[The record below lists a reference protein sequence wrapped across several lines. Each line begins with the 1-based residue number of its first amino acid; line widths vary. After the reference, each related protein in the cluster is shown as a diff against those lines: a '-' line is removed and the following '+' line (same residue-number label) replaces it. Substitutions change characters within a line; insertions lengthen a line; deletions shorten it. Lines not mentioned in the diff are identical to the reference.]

1 MSRLKRFRDEFQYQ
15 GSEYNRPILEAKP
28 IAAIKPIFNP
38 KESKNS
44 PFETK
49 STRVPEYYNDNL
61 GMTIEEEQNN
71 RSNSYNDNQNKYN
84 ENGNKDLT
92 NNADTGSDISNDS
105 SFGSE
110 GNVTDGLGGTEAGGE
125 AAIEAATSTAVS
137 SSATVVSTAS
147 LTGGV
152 TIISA
157 CAVVAVTVGGNIM
170 NTPPKFENLMYEPG
184 TDYLIYEYD
193 IDDFQEGQTY
203 KLKVTYGNRVIF
215 EKEIEEPGHHKE
227 LLTGL
232 IPNRTYDFQ
241 ILGTNGEFGDI
252 EYYTFQCCTTKLDEP
267 EAVFIFDSKIDYEEG
282 IFDIVY
288 DIYISDYFH
297 TGSDTY
303 LELYTGE
310 NLIRTEKVLDNE
322 GFFRGALTNLPDGYE
337 VGAIVYTT
345 YYDKVIEIGRFGYVA
360 KYPDDFNGNENKQI
374 ATFDFTEESFA
385 NTFNKETG
393 MQELVIST
401 NFDNTLDTRESYR
414 IDLYDME
421 ENLIDSKISSE
432 KEVSFSVPA
441 YYKKVKAVLT
451 PIKEVGPKNTNV
463 QSKQGITKEFEP
475 IIIEYEFNPPLFSDE
490 KIEFFNNGYNFSLF
504 ANSEILTDAILSVGF
519 IQNNAD
525 GTKNEKYFELENAE
539 FSQNVLTS
547 IDGSI
552 LIKDVSSID
561 VEIYLGE
568 YVIGKYTY
576 TIPENAPT
584 EELNNDFLSTYS
596 LTNKSITQEYN
607 NGNYELTIDT
617 KFKQEVANESYKLEI
632 YNNDELLDSIENT
645 TDAVNT
651 FTIPAYYKNIKVVL
665 TPLKEMVT
673 GTVEF
678 DTTEVEYTFEPEL
691 IIDEKISYFNNGYI
705 VSLKPN
711 SLVFNEDDVF
721 TLEITENYKDETIES
736 RKLTS
741 EFSGELNKD
750 IITSTDSSILLSDIK
765 DIDVVIKL
773 GDVVIGKY
781 NYDLSNVVTTENMP
795 YLSTYTFN
803 EDSISTVFDK
813 ETGINTIIVNTGF
826 TQKSEYEKYRIDIL
840 VDDEIIESSDAITSS
855 SIDIEL
861 EAYHNNITINFVR
874 IKVNN
879 ELEAIS
885 LDYITEPA
893 LFSNGIEYYNNGY
906 ILDIAAN
913 EDVFEEADSL
923 HVIVYQ
929 NNNDGSTTE
938 FSYDFNLSLNEEILT
953 SEDESILLKDVSS
966 IEVIITSNDITYG
979 RFVYEIP
986 EDIPSAKLSDKF
998 MSTYTFNEDS
1008 ITAVFDKENLEYNV
1022 TVLTDFDNTDHENEK
1037 YKIEIIDNSGVLVDP
1052 IATITSTNAS
1062 ETLSIPSIYKDIK
1075 VRFVPLKDMA
1085 DSTTI
1090 DFSAKEVE
1098 SISTPALF
1106 NDLSDAISYYKDGY
1120 IFDLTANN
1128 TLFNNGDT
1136 FSVQI
1141 IETYSDDTTNETNT
1155 FEFSE
1160 SITKEIMT
1168 SLDGSILLENIK
1180 SIQIIITLYDV
1191 VLESYT
1197 YDTTEVTTTENLS
1210 YKSTY
1215 TFNEDSIS
1223 SAFDKET
1230 GINTITVN
1238 TGFDQANE
1246 YEKYRI
1252 DILYND
1258 EIIKSSDVTTNSSVS
1273 LEIESYYDNIVI
1285 KFTEIKGENELD
1297 STPVEYETPVL
1308 FTGKNIDYY
1317 NDGYEI
1323 NITANK
1329 EYFTTDDSFTIKI
1342 KEIYKESDIAR
1353 EPRELDKDFIYS
1365 LDKVVMTDGLL
1376 SELSILEITIL
1387 YNEIEIYKTIEDLSK
1402 ATPEKNMP
1410 FLSEYSFE
1418 LTDISNEYD
1427 LENGKNT
1434 ITINTG
1440 FVQKSDL
1447 ESYKI
1452 VLYDG
1457 ENIITEAEATT
1468 DSTVT
1473 LELYLY
1479 LKNFTVK
1486 LIRIKDDYEYD
1497 PIELEY
1503 ESIPILFNT
1512 TVDWYTNGYVLNIIP
1527 NEEIFNE
1534 DSGLTLHIIEVYADQ
1549 ELDQGGEV
1557 VGEYH
1562 QQYMLTGDGSTPIT
1576 DLVRLEVSI
1585 NSADDVCL
1593 ESYDFVYDGENNGDL
1608 PYKSTFTL
1616 SEDNITKTYNKADDT
1631 VTLTIDTGFVQKSDL
1646 DHFRIDILDGDDVI
1660 GTADNLVNNEISTS
1674 VSISIPA
1681 STKNVTI
1688 KLTPIKSLLEFTD
1701 LVETIE
1707 EYDASVTLFTN
1718 PEGVRYYESG
1728 FSFEIHADTKIFNP
1742 EEDALTATVTVRFN
1756 DESYRTI
1763 DDLSFEDL
1771 LLSTEIDISEYDKT
1785 ISDLASF
1792 DIDISLNGSIIH
1804 TFYFTYESLP
1814 ITIDQT
1820 SIAVDDDG
1828 NISFDYSVTLPD
1840 GATLNSISGMF
1851 IGANDQIELDALS
1864 GSITLTELTASTLTP
1879 SLYINYT
1886 TKDGE
1891 TVEMPLSYVG
1901 ELDLGL
1907 EITTSSYI
1915 TYTNSEL
1922 NVNIKFDVEKD
1933 GTLVNA
1939 NLELQYK
1946 ESGFVENPD
1955 TGESE
1960 ESIDYR
1966 DPEVI
1971 NTYEGK
1977 YFQFKPITEE
1987 GTNGKIYLTY
1997 KITSNGFDNEEK
2009 TINIT
2014 KSIIQ
2019 EYASSGTEL
2028 FNYESSVQ
2036 GYSDSK
2042 YINYIKTTNTD
2053 GTVNYY
2059 FDTGFSDNSSNHNER
2074 IMYTYTVDSK
2084 TVYKY
2089 TEFFTDSYFALE
2101 NVEDLNYDFKLMIFY
2116 NYTDGLSY
2124 CSESAYGEALDSDN
2138 VIDISNSTISE
2149 DEIDLEPYTIVDFSL
2164 ETTSV
2169 DLSEPISI
2177 AYKGNNYSISIPLN
2191 GDGNIDISDNGYS
2204 GTDNDLQYNVTLD
2217 GSTLTFNLRFKG
2229 SPTIPLNDNLP
2240 TVSFNYVPYIIAKIG
2255 QANIKNYESLS
2266 ETVETEIAK
2275 YMATYNLDSFN
2286 IEDLEK
2292 YENSDGYNKVYF
2304 QIPEFDSSDKRDTYL
2319 ILAYYNDEVIAE
2331 SYYSYNYNMAEV
2343 NTPIVYD
2350 NVSYKVVFVKNIDD
2364 DYWNPKYQAY
2374 IDEIDLGTL
2383 TFTSVDALEN
2393 VNVTL
2398 DGNSYSISANLVSG
2412 YTSNS
2417 DNTFVAKVIEYY
2429 DDGTNSEEITL
2440 DDGIGVDAPILL
2452 SNEAN
2457 LKISSVKLSIYMSNS
2472 NDKLVYEKT
2481 FVNPD
2486 ITLDDYT
2493 YNDGDDYISLPYS
2506 IDLPTG
2512 ATITEG
2518 SIQYNGIS
2526 TEIGEASGNYIIS
2539 ELQNSSIY
2547 LTFNIQYEV
2556 DGITYSVSKNI
2567 EKQLESVL
2575 DFDYEIKAYTGSDYY
2590 YSFERELADS
2600 NHPFYYDD
2608 KTNLVCYYDSAQDA
2622 YISNQTGEVTGYYF
2636 ENNTFYD
2643 ADGNELQ
2650 GSWNTVYN
2658 TYLYVV
2664 EGSLYENIGCFKLLY
2679 TDSSCEINVTKA
2691 GGSIFNPSTGAE
2703 SDTSSQ
2709 GDPYSLNTYTISSP
2723 PQTLKLTMLHE
2734 EVGYYLDYPFIYSV
2748 NNCELEFEVTYNG
2761 ETLITRT
2768 ISYSEPLKKAD
2779 INNFIDDS
2787 AFTTSDSND
2796 SVTLNDDGTINL
2808 TINTGF
2814 DNTVDSNYVYKLILY
2829 EDTDFSHEYHSNEYD
2844 IVAYES
2850 DYLTESTVQ
2859 VSNVTRTN
2867 LVAVVKLYYH
2877 DSSSGEYAECDITK
2891 ELGFVNSP
2899 MYSDYDGYSSSDQ
2912 KYYNKLYINTDFIN
2926 PDYLDGTMDLQ
2937 VTLHGTNYEIDLSN
2951 IEEQTLSSSTSAVV
2965 STDVDGLITVTIKAS
2980 SGSSYVRG
2988 SATISYGNSTIGYTD
3003 ITYTI

>member
-38 KESKNS
+38 KESENS

-125 AAIEAATSTAVS
+125 AAIEAATSTSVS

-203 KLKVTYGNRVIF
+203 KLKVTCGNRVIF

-241 ILGTNGEFGDI
+241 ILGSNGEFGDI

-421 ENLIDSKISSE
+421 ENLIDSKISSK

-490 KIEFFNNGYNFSLF
+490 KIEFFNNGYNFSLS
-504 ANSEILTDAILSVGF
+504 ANNEILTDAILSVGF

-539 FSQNVLTS
+539 FNQNVLTS

-607 NGNYELTIDT
+607 NGNYELSIDT

-651 FTIPAYYKNIKVVL
+651 FTVPAYYKNIKVVL

-673 GTVEF
+673 ETVEF

-691 IIDEKISYFNNGYI
+691 IIDEKISYFDNGYI

-721 TLEITENYKDETIES
+721 T
-736 RKLTS
+736 
-741 EFSGELNKD
+741 
-750 IITSTDSSILLSDIK
+750 
-765 DIDVVIKL
+765 
-773 GDVVIGKY
+773 
-781 NYDLSNVVTTENMP
+781 
-795 YLSTYTFN
+795 
-803 EDSISTVFDK
+803 
-813 ETGINTIIVNTGF
+813 
-826 TQKSEYEKYRIDIL
+826 
-840 VDDEIIESSDAITSS
+840 
-855 SIDIEL
+855 
-861 EAYHNNITINFVR
+861 
-874 IKVNN
+874 
-879 ELEAIS
+879 
-885 LDYITEPA
+885 
-893 LFSNGIEYYNNGY
+893 
-906 ILDIAAN
+906 
-913 EDVFEEADSL
+913 
-923 HVIVYQ
+923 
-929 NNNDGSTTE
+929 
-938 FSYDFNLSLNEEILT
+938 
-953 SEDESILLKDVSS
+953 
-966 IEVIITSNDITYG
+966 
-979 RFVYEIP
+979 
-986 EDIPSAKLSDKF
+986 
-998 MSTYTFNEDS
+998 
-1008 ITAVFDKENLEYNV
+1008 
-1022 TVLTDFDNTDHENEK
+1022 
-1037 YKIEIIDNSGVLVDP
+1037 
-1052 IATITSTNAS
+1052 
-1062 ETLSIPSIYKDIK
+1062 
-1075 VRFVPLKDMA
+1075 
-1085 DSTTI
+1085 
-1090 DFSAKEVE
+1090 
-1098 SISTPALF
+1098 
-1106 NDLSDAISYYKDGY
+1106 
-1120 IFDLTANN
+1120 
-1128 TLFNNGDT
+1128 
-1136 FSVQI
+1136 
-1141 IETYSDDTTNETNT
+1141 
-1155 FEFSE
+1155 
-1160 SITKEIMT
+1160 
-1168 SLDGSILLENIK
+1168 
-1180 SIQIIITLYDV
+1180 
-1191 VLESYT
+1191 
-1197 YDTTEVTTTENLS
+1197 
-1210 YKSTY
+1210 
-1215 TFNEDSIS
+1215 
-1223 SAFDKET
+1223 
-1230 GINTITVN
+1230 
-1238 TGFDQANE
+1238 
-1246 YEKYRI
+1246 
-1252 DILYND
+1252 
-1258 EIIKSSDVTTNSSVS
+1258 
-1273 LEIESYYDNIVI
+1273 
-1285 KFTEIKGENELD
+1285 
-1297 STPVEYETPVL
+1297 
-1308 FTGKNIDYY
+1308 
-1317 NDGYEI
+1317 
-1323 NITANK
+1323 
-1329 EYFTTDDSFTIKI
+1329 IKI
-1342 KEIYKESDIAR
+1342 KEIYKESDVVR
-1353 EPRELDKDFIYS
+1353 EPRELTYGFSSEFNQEI
-1365 LDKVVMTDGLL
+1365 MTSGLL
-1376 SELSILEITIL
+1376 SEISSLEITIL
-1387 YNEIEIYKTIEDLSK
+1387 YNEIEIYKKTEDLTEVVSQDG
-1402 ATPEKNMP
+1402 MP
-1410 FLSEYSFE
+1410 YLSTYSFE

-1457 ENIITEAEATT
+1457 ENIITESEVTT

-1479 LKNFTVK
+1479 RKNFAVK

-1503 ESIPILFNT
+1503 ESTPILFNT
-1512 TVDWYTNGYVLNIIP
+1512 TVDWYINGYVLNIIP

-1534 DSGLTLHIIEVYADQ
+1534 DSGLTLHINEVYADQ

-1562 QQYMLTGDGSTPIT
+1562 QQYMLTGDGSTPII

-1585 NSADDVCL
+1585 YSADDVCL
-1593 ESYDFVYDGENNGDL
+1593 ESYDFVYDGVNKGDL
-1608 PYKSTFTL
+1608 PYESTFTL
-1616 SEDNITKTYNKADDT
+1616 SEGNITKTYDKDDDK
-1631 VTLTIDTGFVQKSDL
+1631 VTLTIDTGFVQNSDL

-1681 STKNVTI
+1681 STKSVTI
-1688 KLTPIKSLLEFTD
+1688 KLTPIKGLLEITE

-1718 PEGVRYYESG
+1718 PEGVRYYNTG
-1728 FSFEIHADTKIFNP
+1728 FSVDIYADTKIFNP
-1742 EEDALTATVTVRFN
+1742 EEDALTAAVTVRFN
-1756 DESYRTI
+1756 DETVETI
-1763 DDLSFEDL
+1763 DDLSFEEL
-1771 LLSTEIDISEYDKT
+1771 LLSTEIDISEFDKT
-1785 ISDLASF
+1785 ISDLTSF

-1828 NISFDYSVTLPD
+1828 NISFDYSVTLPE

-1851 IGANDQIELDALS
+1851 IGANDQIELDSES
-1864 GSITLTELTASTLTP
+1864 GTITLTELTANTLKP
-1879 SLYINYT
+1879 DLYINYT
-1886 TKDGE
+1886 DKDGM

-1960 ESIDYR
+1960 EKIYYR

-2028 FNYESSVQ
+2028 FNYESSLE

-2042 YINYIKTTNTD
+2042 YINYVKTTNAD

-2124 CSESAYGEALDSDN
+2124 CSESAYGEALVSDN

-2177 AYKGNNYSISIPLN
+2177 AYKGNNYSINIPLN
-2191 GDGNIDISDNGYS
+2191 ADGNIDISDNGYS

-2266 ETVETEIAK
+2266 ETVETEVAK

-2292 YENSDGYNKVYF
+2292 YENSNGYNKVYF
-2304 QIPEFDSSDKRDTYL
+2304 QIPEFDSSDERDSYL

-2350 NVSYKVVFVKNIDD
+2350 NVSYKVVFVKKIDD
-2364 DYWNPKYQAY
+2364 DYWNPKYQDY
-2374 IDEIDLGTL
+2374 TDVVDLGSL

-2429 DDGTNSEEITL
+2429 TNGTNSEEITL

-2526 TEIGEASGNYIIS
+2526 TEIGEASGNFIIS

-2556 DGITYSVSKNI
+2556 EGITYSVSKNI
-2567 EKQLESVL
+2567 EKKLESVL
-2575 DFDYEIKAYTGSDYY
+2575 DFDYSLTSYSSSSYKYAVVYNCYPPYY
-2590 YSFERELADS
+2590 YDTSS
-2600 NHPFYYDD
+2600 GTFYY
-2608 KTNLVCYYDSAQDA
+2608 YDNDIGA
-2622 YISNQTGEVTGYYF
+2622 YINSTTKEQTNYHYDYDQQKLMDGDDNVLEYSQYTTL
-2636 ENNTFYD
+2636 NN
-2643 ADGNELQ
+2643 N
-2650 GSWNTVYN
+2650 V
-2658 TYLYVV
+2658 YVV
-2664 EGSLYENIGCFKLLY
+2664 KGSLYENVGCFKLLY
-2679 TDSSCEINVTKA
+2679 TDSNCEINVTTA
-2691 GGSIFNPSTGAE
+2691 GGNIVNPTTGASLDQ
-2703 SDTSSQ
+2703 SDQ
-2709 GDPYSLNTYTISSP
+2709 GMANELNTYTISSP
-2723 PQTLKLTMLHE
+2723 SSTLSFTMLHTL
-2734 EVGYYLDYPFIYSV
+2734 VDYYFYNYDVYGL
-2748 NNCELEFEVTYNG
+2748 NECQLEFNVTYDG
-2761 ETLITRT
+2761 ETLLTKT
-2768 ISYSEPLKKAD
+2768 ISYNEPRGD
-2779 INNFIDDS
+2779 EIP
-2787 AFTTSDSND
+2787 
-2796 SVTLNDDGTINL
+2796 SVTTLLDGSFSTATANAAVTKNDDETVNVTID
-2808 TINTGF
+2808 TGF
-2814 DNTVDSNYVYKLILY
+2814 DNTEYPNYAYKLYVYN
-2829 EDTDFSHEYHSNEYD
+2829 DTNFYD
-2844 IVAYES
+2844 YDNGDLVYES
-2850 DYLTESTVQ
+2850 DYQTDSSVTL
-2859 VSNVTRTN
+2859 SNVINSN
-2867 LVAVVKLYYH
+2867 LVVIMRLYYY
-2877 DSSSGEYAECDITK
+2877 DSENGIYSSSVGSKT
-2891 ELGFVNSP
+2891 LGYVNSP
-2899 MYSDYDGYSSSDQ
+2899 FAQENGWDYNYSPRSYT
-2912 KYYNKLYINTDFIN
+2912 NILYLNNDFI
-2926 PDYLDGTMDLQ
+2926 DTEYLDGTKKLQ
-2937 VTLHGTNYEIDLSN
+2937 VRLKGTDYEIN
-2951 IEEQTLSSSTSAVV
+2951 LSSTESQALS
-2965 STDVDGLITVTIKAS
+2965 GYITVTVTNENGITQVNITS
-2980 SGSSYVRG
+2980 TSDSDYVRG
-2988 SATISYGNSTIGYTD
+2988 TVIVNQGNSTIGYTD